1 MVSVKMIQRCLGLVS
16 ILILARILTPD
27 DFGIV
32 AIASLTVGLFQILSF
47 SGSIQYIIQKVNVDD
62 ADLNCAWTIDII
74 LKGILW
80 IVLIFSVPF
89 IEDFLGQGLIA
100 PALWVLS
107 VTLVI
112 EACQNPGLI
121 LYRKHLEYKKLFYI
135 GLAERL
141 ASFFVIVMLAF
152 VTKSYWAMIVGQ
164 VTQSLV
170 GLIGSFIIHSYRP
183 KFSLLRFK
191 EQWAF
196 SKWMLL
202 KGCLGYAR
210 SYIDNI
216 FVSKLFGKSDIG
228 RYHLSKDISLMPYT
242 EIIIP
247 MTEPLLASFAKVKQ
261 NSQSLAYQIRL
272 SLLIVVLI
280 TTPICVFMWCFPE
293 SIVDVLLGSNW
304 SSTYSL
310 FSYFSI
316 LLFTACAGMVFTHC
330 LVVLGKVK
338 SIFLYDLF
346 SLIFI
351 AVGLLAL
358 MPNTLEWF
366 AINRSLLQILTWL
379 VLVFIAAY
387 YTKFSVT
394 LATVLC
400 LPAFF
405 SAYIAAQSTKLIV
418 TYEALFPLLALIYNT
433 VVFFTVYG
441 ICLMAFYF
449 LYYKRFEEARKVKEL
464 VQISFN
470 AVASKIFKN
479 KKTSE
484 A

>member
-1 MVSVKMIQRCLGLVS
+1 MFAMRIIQQSLGLVS

-32 AIASLTVGLFQILSF
+32 AISMLTIGLFTILSY
-47 SGSIQYIIQKVNVDD
+47 SGSEQYIIQKINVNDD
-62 ADLNCAWTIDII
+62 DLNCAWTIDII
-74 LKGILW
+74 LKVIVF
-80 IVLIFSVPF
+80 IVLVLSAPF
-89 IEDFLGQGLIA
+89 IEDFLEKGAVAQVIW
-100 PALWVLS
+100 ALSIILVL
-107 VTLVI
+107 

-121 LYRKHLEYKKLFYI
+121 LYRKHLDYKKIFYL
-135 GLAERL
+135 GLIQRL
-141 ASFFVIVMLAF
+141 LSVSVVVTLALL
-152 VTKSYWAMIVGQ
+152 TRSYWAMIVGHIVQ
-164 VTQSLV
+164 ALV
-170 GLIGSFIIHSYRP
+170 GLIGSFILHSYRP
-183 KFSLLRFK
+183 RFSLLRFK
-191 EQWAF
+191 EQWHF
-196 SKWMLL
+196 SKWILL
-202 KGCLGYAR
+202 KGCLGYSR
-210 SYIDNI
+210 SYIDNF

-228 RYHLSKDISLMPYT
+228 RYQLSKDISMMPYNDL
-242 EIIIP
+242 IVP

-272 SLLIVVLI
+272 SLLIVILI
-280 TTPICVFMWCFPE
+280 TTPVCVFMWYFPE

-316 LLFTACAGMVFTHC
+316 LLFTACAGMVFNHC